1 MEDKTQVDT
10 VCNHKRDEHL
20 PTLVKFQNGSL
31 GGAGDFCVIENQNE
45 RKTQAMVVAGDQI
58 YTGDLKDSQEYD
70 TYMCVRNKST
80 NKVQIVP
87 IQQALLS
94 NHIYQELDREKRKT
108 PMLSREHANKKL
120 LKEFGGRK
128 ASRFVDNHEK
138 MLVNVEVVRQD
149 LDETVKTSTQ
159 NENEEAED
167 AMTDLSTSNEEYLA
181 KIVPKFDKDATNL
194 DHVYDVED
202 VVPSSLLE
210 RLDEEAKVVFST
222 PLQTIPLKSEYLKEC
237 LGRIQN
243 KTVTSKEDFLHIKLI
258 IYMDALQTLIS
269 LRSRQMQKVE
279 LSKITEKIENDIRQ
293 RFADPNVAKRGTRT
307 NFSTEKAL
315 THFIVMA
322 LLISEKH
329 EVDLNVLSRALATSK
344 ERIKQYAHIA
354 NALPKSRSDVLA
366 LRLPSKV
373 PTLKTARRFQRK
385 K

>member
-1 MEDKTQVDT
+1 
-10 VCNHKRDEHL
+10 
-20 PTLVKFQNGSL
+20 
-31 GGAGDFCVIENQNE
+31 
-45 RKTQAMVVAGDQI
+45 MVVAGDQI

-222 PLQTIPLKSEYLKEC
+222 PLQTIP
-237 LGRIQN
+237 
-243 KTVTSKEDFLHIKLI
+243 
-258 IYMDALQTLIS
+258 
-269 LRSRQMQKVE
+269 
-279 LSKITEKIENDIRQ
+279 
-293 RFADPNVAKRGTRT
+293 
-307 NFSTEKAL
+307 
-315 THFIVMA
+315 
-322 LLISEKH
+322 
-329 EVDLNVLSRALATSK
+329 
-344 ERIKQYAHIA
+344 
-354 NALPKSRSDVLA
+354 
-366 LRLPSKV
+366 
-373 PTLKTARRFQRK
+373 
-385 K
+385 